1 MNSRAKG
8 QRGERELAD
17 FLTQHGLPA
26 RRGQQFAGS
35 PWSPDVVCPGL
46 PFHIEAKR
54 TERLNLDAACAQ
66 AERDAGGRKP
76 WAVFHRRNKSPWRVT
91 LDAAAFLALVR
102 ASTKPTSPLCYPPAA
117 STLPEKENAATGQPE
132 GKDAEPYDY

>member
-17 FLTQHGLPA
+17 YLSTAGFPA
-26 RRGQQFAGS
+26 RRGMQFSGG
-35 PWSPDVVCPGL
+35 PWSPDVVCDGL

-54 TERLNLDAACAQ
+54 TERLNLDAAISQ

-76 WAVFHRRNKSPWRVT
+76 WAVFHRRNRTGWRATVAADT
-91 LDAAAFLALVR
+91 LLELVR
-102 ASTKPTSPLCYPPAA
+102 LATAT
-117 STLPEKENAATGQPE
+117 STLASETNPAQACPPFTASGRGEHAQ
-132 GKDAEPYDY
+132 D